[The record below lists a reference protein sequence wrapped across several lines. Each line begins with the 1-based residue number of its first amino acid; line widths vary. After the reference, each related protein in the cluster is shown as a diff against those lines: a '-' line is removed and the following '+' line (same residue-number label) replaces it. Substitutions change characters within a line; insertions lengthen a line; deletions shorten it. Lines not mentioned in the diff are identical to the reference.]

1 MVSVKD
7 VLESDEYTTINK
19 LNDLIPRYITNKNEY
34 ESYKKLVN
42 KDNKEIKKIL
52 AEIGKSEWQVGNNKV
67 VAQERVTQTVN
78 EDNLVEYL
86 KSINAT
92 DCIKTIEVI
101 DSDKLENAIYHGVI
115 TKEQVK
121 EMQKFYTEKKTVAL
135 KLSRVKE

>member
-1 MVSVKD
+1 MDIELKQAKLNELIPKYV
-7 VLESDEYTTINK
+7 INK
-19 LNDLIPRYITNKNEY
+19 DEY
-34 ESYKKLVN
+34 ESYKAIVEREK
-42 KDNKEIKKIL
+42 KQIKSLL
-52 AEIGKSEWQVGNNKV
+52 ADIGQTEWQVGNNKV